1 MEKALE
7 NLVTP
12 DQVLTWIV
20 IGLLVGYF
28 IYKEWP
34 EFKRRVSGSAVDAAK
49 EAAADKSVSERLTA
63 IEADLKEIKQK
74 LEHDYV
80 RLNEIDS
87 WRKTMT
93 KVAADSL
100 EERSII
106 MQALLGV
113 LGGLQEIGANGHT
126 KEAEKTIR
134 NYLNKK
140 AHTPDD

>member
-1 MEKALE
+1 MDKIGE
-7 NLVTP
+7 LVTAE
-12 DQVLTWIV
+12 QVLVWVIIAVIV
-20 IGLLVGYF
+20 GWL